1 MTKKDKK
8 LLLKCLCAMMPYG
21 VIVRHA
27 DYLVDL
33 DGNYTG
39 QFWYKRGYLYN
50 ICRMD
55 NMTTT
60 IIESEGSDE
69 EGYEHI
75 CDLERSLPYLRP
87 MSSMTEEEKEEL
99 KKICSI
105 YISTD
110 SKNIGFEDYGIL
122 VFTHH
127 LTDNSYSFKLNLN
140 VINWLLS
147 NHFDFL
153 GLIPK
158 GLAIEVTEENNPYE
172 D

>member
-1 MTKKDKK
+1 MTQEDKD
-8 LLLKCLCAMMPYG
+8 LLLKDLCAMLPYG

-27 DYLVDL
+27 DYLIDS

-87 MSSMTEEEKEEL
+87 MSSMTEKEL
-99 KKICSI
+99 KEFRACHCVYDLHPDFQPMMCNLS
-105 YISTD
+105 
-110 SKNIGFEDYGIL
+110 N
-122 VFTHH
+122 
-127 LTDNSYSFKLNLN
+127 LTNMF
-140 VINWLLS
+140 NWLLS

-158 GLAIEVTEENNPYE
+158 GLAIEVTEENNPYRE
-172 D
+172 

>member
-1 MTKKDKK
+1 MSNEEKD
-8 LLLKCLCAMMPYG
+8 LLLKDLSARLPYG

-27 DYLVDL
+27 DYLIDS
-33 DGNYTG
+33 DGNYVG

-87 MSSMTEEEKEEL
+87 MSSMTEEEKKEL
-99 KKICSI
+99 VR
-105 YISTD
+105 ISCEG
-110 SKNIGFEDYGIL
+110 NIEHKYGIFYRNQDYL
-122 VFTHH
+122 
-127 LTDNSYSFKLNLN
+127 NSIHVDYR
-140 VINWLLS
+140 
-147 NHFDFL
+147 
-153 GLIPK
+153 GLIEK
-158 GLAIEVTEENNPYE
+158 GLAIEAPEGMY
-172 D
+172 

>member
-1 MTKKDKK
+1 MTQEDKE
-8 LLLKCLCAMMPYG
+8 LLLKYLCAILPYG

-27 DYLVDL
+27 DYLVDS

-50 ICRMD
+50 ICRLD
-55 NMTTT
+55 SMTTT

-75 CDLERSLPYLRP
+75 CDLERSLPYLHS
-87 MSSMTEEEKEEL
+87 MSNMTEEEEKEFVLLTDTMLRYGKNNNLCCLSLDAIQWLL
-99 KKICSI
+99 KK
-105 YISTD
+105 
-110 SKNIGFEDYGIL
+110 
-122 VFTHH
+122 
-127 LTDNSYSFKLNLN
+127 
-140 VINWLLS
+140 
-147 NHFDFL
+147 HFDFM

-158 GLAIEVTEENNPYE
+158 GLGIEVTEENNPYK

>member
-1 MTKKDKK
+1 MTKEDKE
-8 LLLKCLCAMMPYG
+8 LLLKYLCAILPYG

-27 DYLVDL
+27 DYLIDS

-140 VINWLLS
+140 VIDWLLS

-172 D
+172 

>member
-1 MTKKDKK
+1 MTQENKE
-8 LLLKCLCAMMPYG
+8 LLLKDLCARLPYG
-21 VIVRHA
+21 VIIRHA
-27 DYLVDL
+27 DYLTDS

-55 NMTTT
+55 SMTTT

-87 MSSMTEEEKEEL
+87 LSSMTEKEAEEYNDL
-99 KKICSI
+99 CFCNTPYPGIA
-105 YISTD
+105 
-110 SKNIGFEDYGIL
+110 EDAVAKFMDWL
-122 VFTHH
+122 NAHH
-127 LTDNSYSFKLNLN
+127 LDYR
-140 VINWLLS
+140 
-147 NHFDFL
+147 

-158 GLAIEVTEENNPYE
+158 GLAIEATKDMYK
-172 D
+172 